1 MKIITGGYIQQLH
14 SYIQYQDQRISLL
27 EKSIEE
33 LKKQVSEL
41 KDKPPTTIERLE
53 YKFDQLKVETLE
65 GTLNIGLNPTDP
77 SNQIEQ
83 FDVQQGQ
90 NQMQPQDPFGEMRE
104 KINKAVTKNV
114 YDYLQKD
121 GINTVK
127 KIEKRNQCQLDDTN
141 RHLVIEDIRKQISSR
156 INYYLQHLRLH
167 DQANMDEQIE
177 EMSKRVKYDIENS
190 INQFIQHL
198 PNEMK
203 GEK

>member
-1 MKIITGGYIQQLH
+1 M
-14 SYIQYQDQRISLL
+14 SLL